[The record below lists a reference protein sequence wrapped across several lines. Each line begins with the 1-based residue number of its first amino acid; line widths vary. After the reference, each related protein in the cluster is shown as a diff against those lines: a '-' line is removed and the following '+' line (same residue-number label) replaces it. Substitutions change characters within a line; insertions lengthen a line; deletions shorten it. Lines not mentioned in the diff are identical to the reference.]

1 MKSIDKVVLIDYI
14 VYILKKRGVT
24 MAKVQISIDDKLLER
39 IDTYAEENFI
49 SRSGLISMGMC
60 DYLNS
65 KETMRLI
72 KNLGVAVQKIADQG
86 IVDDDTMKQI
96 EDFERLCKIVS
107 VGQ

>member
-1 MKSIDKVVLIDYI
+1 
-14 VYILKKRGVT
+14 

-39 IDTYAEENFI
+39 IDNYADENYI

-86 IVDDDTMKQI
+86 TVDEETMRQI